1 MTCAYIMLTVDT
13 KRQTFAQVPFALR
26 PLAVKH
32 VVYSDPSFA
41 HADQQVAHISSD
53 KTMITASR

>member
-1 MTCAYIMLTVDT
+1 MLTVDT